1 MVNIKNGQIDPKEN
15 LVVIEVIVGSMV
27 VPPNSIKRYATI
39 QRRVF
44 NQFQRH
50 LNVRKEVSKN
60 VYRVDCTDCD

>member
-1 MVNIKNGQIDPKEN
+1 MANIKNGQIDPKEN
-15 LVVIEVIVGSMV
+15 LVVIKVMVGSMV
-27 VPPNSIKRYATI
+27 VPPTSIKRYATI

-50 LNVRKEVSKN
+50 LNIRKEVSEN